1 MPSVSPK
8 VNDGV
13 KPTPAEIERLRKE
26 EKYQSLKRKIQNLK
40 LEEQRQQT
48 RLACTRRA
56 ITQLRTELEE
66 LEEN

>member
-26 EKYQSLKRKIQNLK
+26 EKYQSLKRKVQNLTQ
-40 LEEQRQQT
+40 EAVRQETALT
-48 RLACTRRA
+48 RTRRT
-56 ITQLRTELEE
+56 ISRLREE
-66 LEEN
+66 LEDN